1 MKLQWMKD
9 ILGDAY
15 TDEMDAKVSAALGE
29 RFVARA
35 DFNEKTGKVK
45 ELETQVTQLNEGIKT
60 RDKQLEDLKKSAGD
74 NEELTKQI
82 ETLTQQNKDA
92 KANYDK
98 ELAKVKLMAAV
109 DAELTAAGSKNN
121 TAVRAV
127 LAEFLEGAK
136 IVDGKVT
143 ATVGGETITL
153 ANKVEAL
160 KKDAATDFMFGTAA
174 KREVYIAQDSSH
186 INQWGV
192 LQYYEKLDS
201 NGNAKAMADALLDLY
216 NTKTRTLR
224 LKDVLG
230 DIRVRAGTLLVVMLG
245 LGDINVSN
253 YLMVEQC
260 KHTFKDGM
268 HLMELKMRGGTFVT

>member
-60 RDKQLEDLKKSAGD
+60 RDQQLEDLKKSAGD

-174 KREVYIAQDSSH
+174 K
-186 INQWGV
+186 
-192 LQYYEKLDS
+192 
-201 NGNAKAMADALLDLY
+201 
-216 NTKTRTLR
+216 
-224 LKDVLG
+224 
-230 DIRVRAGTLLVVMLG
+230 
-245 LGDINVSN
+245 
-253 YLMVEQC
+253 
-260 KHTFKDGM
+260 
-268 HLMELKMRGGTFVT
+268 

>member
-74 NEELTKQI
+74 NEEL
-82 ETLTQQNKDA
+82 
-92 KANYDK
+92 
-98 ELAKVKLMAAV
+98 AKVKLMAAV

-143 ATVGGETITL
+143 ATVGGESITL

-174 KREVYIAQDSSH
+174 K
-186 INQWGV
+186 
-192 LQYYEKLDS
+192 YEGWKPGDGADGGKPGSNKKLSEMSYSELADYL
-201 NGNAKAMADALLDLY
+201 AKNPDAKL
-216 NTKTRTLR
+216 
-224 LKDVLG
+224 
-230 DIRVRAGTLLVVMLG
+230 
-245 LGDINVSN
+245 
-253 YLMVEQC
+253 E
-260 KHTFKDGM
+260 
-268 HLMELKMRGGTFVT
+268 E

>member
-1 MKLQWMKD
+1 MLEWLKTV
-9 ILGDAY
+9 LGDAY
-15 TDEMDAKVSAALGE
+15 TPEIDTAVSQEIGKG
-29 RFVARA
+29 FVART
-35 DFNEKTGKVK
+35 DFNTKTAKVT
-45 ELETQVTQLNEGIKT
+45 ELETEVKQLREGIKT
-60 RDKQLEDLKKSAGD
+60 RDTQLSELKKSAGD

-174 KREVYIAQDSSH
+174 K
-186 INQWGV
+186 
-192 LQYYEKLDS
+192 YEGWKPGDGADGGKPGSNKKLSEMSYSELADYL
-201 NGNAKAMADALLDLY
+201 AKNPDAKL
-216 NTKTRTLR
+216 
-224 LKDVLG
+224 
-230 DIRVRAGTLLVVMLG
+230 
-245 LGDINVSN
+245 
-253 YLMVEQC
+253 E
-260 KHTFKDGM
+260 
-268 HLMELKMRGGTFVT
+268 E

>member
-9 ILGDAY
+9 IFGDAY

-45 ELETQVTQLNEGIKT
+45 ELETQVAQLNEGIKT

-121 TAVRAV
+121 TAVKAV
-127 LAEFLEGAK
+127 LAEFLAGAK

-143 ATVGGETITL
+143 ATVGGESITL

-160 KKDAATDFMFGTAA
+160 KKDAATDFMFGTVA
-174 KREVYIAQDSSH
+174 K
-186 INQWGV
+186 
-192 LQYYEKLDS
+192 YEGWKPGDGADGKPGSGKKLSEMSYSELADYL
-201 NGNAKAMADALLDLY
+201 AKNPD
-216 NTKTRTLR
+216 TKL
-224 LKDVLG
+224 
-230 DIRVRAGTLLVVMLG
+230 
-245 LGDINVSN
+245 
-253 YLMVEQC
+253 E
-260 KHTFKDGM
+260 
-268 HLMELKMRGGTFVT
+268 E